1 MSDDSLD
8 KVHALLQRLYKE
20 ELTDELL
27 STMLE
32 ETKSELY
39 KLIDAMKRNPSYLSR
54 AAEFW
59 GKIPLWQKIIGG
71 LVLTAPTIVLGI
83 VFHIGILIAVFC
95 MTLFTYING
104 SLLLDNH
111 SNTTNNTGKSLKEGV
126 GGLVDLFG
134 ELVARLNGIANDL
147 QERINQLSSEI
158 ERLGSSNQTLGEQI
172 ALFTVDN
179 ELLHDV
185 MVKLGKDES
194 VITEYIAGT
203 ADEHQAMK
211 AQRQKQAQ
219 IIEGY
224 RLMYDKLV
232 NAQEEI
238 DTLKRD
244 FAATINEL
252 KEEKERLGEAL
263 TSALDFMQWKAEE
276 REALR
281 KHLLKGER
289 VIKQA
294 DVLFE
299 ETRAELQE
307 VSIVTAALMEQLGL
321 GTASAHREGI
331 AVLSPTS
338 VLGKYGLFPVTAPLT
353 AEGKKA
359 ESAGLSP

>member
-1 MSDDSLD
+1 MSDESLD

-32 ETKSELY
+32 ETKSELF

-83 VFHIGILIAVFC
+83 VFHIGILIAIFC

-147 QERINQLSSEI
+147 RERINQLSSQI
-158 ERLGSSNQTLGEQI
+158 ERLGNSNQTLIEQI

-179 ELLHDV
+179 KLLHDV
-185 MVKLGKDES
+185 MVKIGQDES
-194 VITEYIAGT
+194 VISKYIAVT
-203 ADEHQAMK
+203 ADEHQAMEV
-211 AQRQKQAQ
+211 QRQKQAQ
-219 IIEGY
+219 IIESY
-224 RLMYDKLV
+224 RLMYEKLATTENEV
-232 NAQEEI
+232 A
-238 DTLKRD
+238 TLKRD
-244 FAATINEL
+244 FGAMIDEL
-252 KEEKERLGEAL
+252 KEDKERLNQAL
-263 TSALDFMQWKAEE
+263 TGALEFMQWKTEE

-281 KHLLKGER
+281 QQLLKGEL

-294 DVLFE
+294 DALFE
-299 ETRAELQE
+299 ETRAELKE
-307 VSIVTAALMEQLGL
+307 VSMVTAELMEQLGF
-321 GTASAHREGI
+321 GTASAHRGSVVEVGS
-331 AVLSPTS
+331 AQ
-338 VLGKYGLFPVTAPLT
+338 VLGKYGIFPEAAPLSKDT
-353 AEGKKA
+353 QAASAE
-359 ESAGLSP
+359 LNP